1 MKLIFLGTSAGRPT
15 PERNVMSVALRF
27 PEERN
32 RFWLFDA
39 GEGTQHRLLGT
50 KLKLSKLDRIFITH
64 MHGDH
69 LYGLP
74 GLLTSRTFHDG
85 AGKLRV
91 YGPKGLA
98 DYLGTVLRVSE
109 AHLNYELEVS
119 EIEPGDTL
127 DLDDRFSVE
136 TAELDH
142 RIPCIGYRITER
154 PRPGALDLAA
164 LARLGVPPGPLYG
177 KLKRG
182 EDVALDDGSTILSS
196 EVVGPPS
203 DGRIVTILGD
213 TSPCDNAVKLARN
226 ADVLVHEATFGA
238 GMEEKALDYGHSTI
252 TQAAGIARR
261 AKAKRLIVTHISARY
276 GEEEVAAMVAEAR
289 KEFPELEAARDY
301 LEVGVTP

>member
-15 PERNVMSVALRF
+15 AERNVTSVALRF
-27 PEERN
+27 PEAQN

-74 GLLTSRTFHDG
+74 GILTSRTFHDG

-91 YGPKGLA
+91 YGPKGLG
-98 DYLGTVLRVSE
+98 DYLGTVLRLSE

-127 DLDDRFSVE
+127 NLDDRYSVE
-136 TAELDH
+136 TAELEH
-142 RIPCIGYRITER
+142 RIPCIGYRIMER
-154 PRPGALDLAA
+154 PRSGALDLAA
-164 LARLGVPPGPLYG
+164 LARLGVPPGPVYG

-182 EDVALDDGSTILSS
+182 EDVALDDGRVILSS
-196 EVVGPPS
+196 DVVGPPA

-213 TSPCDNAVKLARN
+213 TCPCDNAVKLARN

-238 GMEEKALDYGHSTI
+238 GMEEKALHYGHSTI
-252 TQAAGIARR
+252 TQAVDIAKR
-261 AKAKRLIVTHISARY
+261 AKAKRLVVTHISARY
-276 GEEEVAAMVAEAR
+276 GEENVAAMVAEAR
-289 KEFPELEAARDY
+289 KVFPELEAARDY
-301 LEVGVTP
+301 LEVEVTP